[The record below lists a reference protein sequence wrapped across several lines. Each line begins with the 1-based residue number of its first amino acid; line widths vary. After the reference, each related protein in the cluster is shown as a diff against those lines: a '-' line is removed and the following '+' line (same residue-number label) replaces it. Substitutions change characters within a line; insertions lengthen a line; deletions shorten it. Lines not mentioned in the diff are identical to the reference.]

1 MNLVGAVDGKTG
13 IQINTDHRT
22 WLKVFVVGSKTS
34 HDVELE
40 YEKDS
45 QFLIKPTIRLTIPE
59 LKGRQFVAFWWYAED
74 DVTPKQS
81 LMTLK
86 GVSYLPLR
94 DLSCH
99 RMMSATMNTL
109 DAANIPVARLEVSHE
124 HRPSE
129 PALQLEAPQ
138 DEQLHAAAAVLEEY
152 TNDVTTF
159 LKQNYPAR
167 QQLQYRELGNVLPPV
182 QDPHYKSAFPFDV
195 EMPDWA
201 FTLPALDTQ
210 VPAAATPYFLY
221 LLRVAMI
228 RLGLDRADDLNESE
242 LLELGCEMVTMP
254 SLAMR
259 YRADHQGKRSTDE
272 WTYLS
277 HFPSWKRASLD
288 CEDAAEHTFR
298 MAHFLCNLQLPE
310 SATPPPLQAALARV
324 KQTMRNYHFFMC
336 LGTLQLPGSHVWHA
350 FVMGFESDWI
360 RATLEGDTIPSYHP
374 KTVLLESTCYLT
386 SHMGFRPRH
395 VDVPL
400 QRRAENT
407 YDFGTPEDF
416 NQDED
421 EIKDSDDLC
430 PVPLCRKLGVAK
442 LAEQFHYKHLALAL
456 APQFAFQTRHRS
468 GFLTF
473 QYLGGRQ
480 TLGVHMNSVLAP
492 GPLRDQYV
500 TVVPCV
506 PSPTKLEE
514 VIRRVQSFMP
524 PPKFPE
530 IENIDQKL
538 LDLEKA
544 VQNLPAKRQQ
554 TVYCTV
560 GPATEE
566 QLRETQAFLQDT
578 VATRGSGTQIQ
589 RVSAEIGFGAFVH
602 LFVLW
607 SGAEALN

>member
-1 MNLVGAVDGKTG
+1 M
-13 IQINTDHRT
+13 
-22 WLKVFVVGSKTS
+22 
-34 HDVELE
+34 
-40 YEKDS
+40 
-45 QFLIKPTIRLTIPE
+45 
-59 LKGRQFVAFWWYAED
+59 
-74 DVTPKQS
+74 
-81 LMTLK
+81 
-86 GVSYLPLR
+86 
-94 DLSCH
+94 
-99 RMMSATMNTL
+99 
-109 DAANIPVARLEVSHE
+109 
-124 HRPSE
+124 
-129 PALQLEAPQ
+129 
-138 DEQLHAAAAVLEEY
+138 
-152 TNDVTTF
+152 
-159 LKQNYPAR
+159 
-167 QQLQYRELGNVLPPV
+167 
-182 QDPHYKSAFPFDV
+182 
-195 EMPDWA
+195 
-201 FTLPALDTQ
+201 
-210 VPAAATPYFLY
+210 
-221 LLRVAMI
+221 
-228 RLGLDRADDLNESE
+228 
-242 LLELGCEMVTMP
+242 
-254 SLAMR
+254 
-259 YRADHQGKRSTDE
+259 
-272 WTYLS
+272 
-277 HFPSWKRASLD
+277 
-288 CEDAAEHTFR
+288 
-298 MAHFLCNLQLPE
+298 
-310 SATPPPLQAALARV
+310 
-324 KQTMRNYHFFMC
+324 
-336 LGTLQLPGSHVWHA
+336 
-350 FVMGFESDWI
+350 
-360 RATLEGDTIPSYHP
+360 
-374 KTVLLESTCYLT
+374 
-386 SHMGFRPRH
+386 
-395 VDVPL
+395 
-400 QRRAENT
+400 
-407 YDFGTPEDF
+407 
-416 NQDED
+416 
-421 EIKDSDDLC
+421 
-430 PVPLCRKLGVAK
+430 PLCRKLGVAK